1 MYSLLNL
8 GSLFFGLVAW
18 SIPAVFLVKKT
29 IPKNSSM
36 KGVFYSLV
44 SALISLFM
52 QVLYTKHLV
61 DINDWSAL
69 LDTQGGVVFAA
80 SVLLFIT
87 IALNGLVLRDRN
99 FEKIN

>member
-18 SIPAVFLVKKT
+18 SIPVVFLVKQTLSK
-29 IPKNSSM
+29 KSSM

-69 LDTQGGVVFAA
+69 LDTQGGVVSAA
-80 SVLLFIT
+80 SILLFIT
-87 IALNGLVLRDRN
+87 IALNVLVLHRS
-99 FEKIN
+99 INNCFD